1 MIIFTRLSRTH
12 EHVENLFFRVD
23 RIRER
28 EKNKLTIS
36 GEKEEEANFNCFQSS
51 SRQQMTTSRRAAPG
65 LSGPLHTAF
74 LSGPL
79 IFPIIFSL
87 FIFFVPDLNI
97 QKNKKEEEKK
107 T

>member
-1 MIIFTRLSRTH
+1 
-12 EHVENLFFRVD
+12 
-23 RIRER
+23 
-28 EKNKLTIS
+28 
-36 GEKEEEANFNCFQSS
+36 
-51 SRQQMTTSRRAAPG
+51 MTTSRRAAPG

-97 QKNKKEEEKK
+97 KKQKRRRKKKREINLI
-107 T
+107 

>member
-1 MIIFTRLSRTH
+1 VWTEFG
-12 EHVENLFFRVD
+12 
-23 RIRER
+23 RE
-28 EKNKLTIS
+28 NKLTIL

-97 QKNKKEEEKK
+97 KKQKRRRKKKREINLI
-107 T
+107 

>member
-1 MIIFTRLSRTH
+1 
-12 EHVENLFFRVD
+12 
-23 RIRER
+23 
-28 EKNKLTIS
+28 
-36 GEKEEEANFNCFQSS
+36 
-51 SRQQMTTSRRAAPG
+51 MTTSRRAAPG

-107 T
+107 NVK